1 MLLNLN
7 MFMQLEGKMRK
18 DLAKHMGKMPQSLS
32 RQFSRGSNWSL
43 NDTVRAAEFVGV
55 SVDVLLDPTLTPAKA
70 LAIIGERHND
80 EGGLQ
85 VAVNN
90 GYRCLRSSGDF
101 TLAA

>member
-1 MLLNLN
+1 ML
-7 MFMQLEGKMRK
+7 MQIEGLYRK
-18 DLAKHMGKMPQSLS
+18 DLANHLGRKPQNLS
-32 RQFSRGSNWSL
+32 RMMAGESNWAF
-43 NDTVRAAEFVGV
+43 NDVVRAAEFVGV
-55 SVDVLLDPTLTPAKA
+55 SLDVLTDPTLTPTKA